1 VTNGDWP
8 APEPHEERPRLPL
21 PRVDDLPVA
30 EQGYD
35 REAVREAFDAFYR
48 HAAQLDAT
56 LRTLEAVDVFQRTA
70 SELRAEMRTIRAGGW
85 TVSSYGRGGYGGGR
99 GGAGVREWS
108 LPPAFPRI
116 AAEALFLIVIGIV
129 VGVAGWSRIAIVLVM
144 GLALAIVWL
153 VEFVASR
160 ERAVPRTVVAPPQP
174 PRLDEEPAELPAGEA
189 EVAEQAEEG
198 PEAITI
204 LGTAEPSRAE
214 EDEPADTQGDE
225 EQEQEPEPVV
235 EPQAEVVAAAE
246 PEPEPEPARA
256 EADEE
261 PEPEP
266 EPEPPPEVQVSA
278 TSPIVSPGGAPP
290 MPAPVPPVSDEPEPK
305 AAEAE
310 PTAAA
315 VDAGDELDEG
325 PEAERADELVAQSHK
340 VDPAPETAHAESL
353 EAPAEPPE
361 TREEE
366 LVAQSHKLGPAPA
379 DEAAVDEPESEADV
393 AAELEAAP
401 IDDEDTRDEETPDD
415 EALDED
421 TLSGIEAVRAVPT
434 EPEPARRRFRLFRRR
449 EEEAAEPEPTLE
461 PTPEPTPEPEAVVD
475 PWVLP
480 TSERPADEYGAPAEA
495 EAVDPWEQGPDLHA
509 VAEPAVEEDDT
520 PPPTPRG
527 WFSRRQDAPQEEE
540 AVHAELEPEPLEL
553 IVEPETEPQ
562 PDPELEPEPVELL
575 VEADQEP
582 EPAPPEL
589 PVEALAEQAAAAI
602 DRSRVRRRAPRRARR
617 R

>member
-56 LRTLEAVDVFQRTA
+56 LRTLEAVEVFQRTA

-85 TVSSYGRGGYGGGR
+85 TVSSYGRGGYGGARGG

-160 ERAVPRTVVAPPQP
+160 ERAVPRTAVAPPQP

-189 EVAEQAEEG
+189 EEG

-204 LGTAEPSRAE
+204 LGTAEATSAKE
-214 EDEPADTQGDE
+214 EEPADTQAE
-225 EQEQEPEPVV
+225 EEPEPEPEPV
-235 EPQAEVVAAAE
+235 E
-246 PEPEPEPARA
+246 PEAVAVAEAEPEPARA

-261 PEPEP
+261 PER
-266 EPEPPPEVQVSA
+266 EPEPPPEVQVPPP
-278 TSPIVSPGGAPP
+278 SPGPGGAPP
-290 MPAPVPPVSDEPEPK
+290 IPAPVPPVRDEPEPT

-310 PTAAA
+310 LAAEA
-315 VDAGDELDEG
+315 VDAGDEIDEA
-325 PEAERADELVAQSHK
+325 PEAELAEELVAQSHK
-340 VDPAPETAHAESL
+340 VDPAPETALAEPS
-353 EAPAEPPE
+353 EPPE
-361 TREEE
+361 PREAE
-366 LVAQSHKLGPAPA
+366 LVAQSHKVGPTLA
-379 DEAAVDEPESEADV
+379 DEAAVVEPEPERDAD
-393 AAELEAAP
+393 AELEATP
-401 IDDEDTRDEETPDD
+401 IVAEEALDEEAP
-415 EALDED
+415 DED
-421 TLSGIEAVRAVPT
+421 TLSGIEVPPA
-434 EPEPARRRFRLFRRR
+434 EPRRRRFRLFRRGG
-449 EEEAAEPEPTLE
+449 EDEAEPEAA
-461 PTPEPTPEPEAVVD
+461 PEQEAVVD
-475 PWVLP
+475 PWVVP
-480 TSERPADEYGAPAEA
+480 TSERPADEYDVPAAA
-495 EAVDPWEQGPDLHA
+495 EAVDPWEQGPDLHHA
-509 VAEPAVEEDDT
+509 VAEPQEEAEVEVDT
-520 PPPTPRG
+520 PPSTARG
-527 WFSRRQDAPQEEE
+527 WFSRRHEEPQDLEEP
-540 AVHAELEPEPLEL
+540 ELEPEPLEL
-553 IVEPETEPQ
+553 IVEPE
-562 PDPELEPEPVELL
+562 PELTPEPEAEPEPVELL
-575 VEADQEP
+575 IEADAELDADGEEDQEP
-582 EPAPPEL
+582 GASEL
-589 PVEALAEQAAAAI
+589 PVEVLAEQAAAAI
-602 DRSRVRRRAPRRARR
+602 DRSRARRRRAPRRARR